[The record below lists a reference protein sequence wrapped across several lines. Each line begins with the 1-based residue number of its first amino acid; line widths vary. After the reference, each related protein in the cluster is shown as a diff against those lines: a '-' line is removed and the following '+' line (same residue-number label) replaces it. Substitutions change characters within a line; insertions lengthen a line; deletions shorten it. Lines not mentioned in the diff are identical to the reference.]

1 MARILY
7 AFVVPTGSQS
17 ALEDCSR
24 AVHDYLKLLR
34 AVSSQGSPSDIK
46 RCLHKVQA
54 VIGPLSHLKPDIGRG
69 TKVFGSKDC
78 LLAQHAML
86 AVHLTTAACLQRMSV
101 ETVDNQHMVQF
112 LAWCAVQRSKVVDRV
127 SGNLLNCFC
136 VKTCWRLAF
145 QVWSLCGSADFS
157 FELSLNP
164 HHCCSSSYN
173 LPFAA
178 ASQINNP

>member
-1 MARILY
+1 MASILY

-78 LLAQHAML
+78 LLAQHAMF

-101 ETVDNQHMVQF
+101 ESEKTMDNQHMVQF

-145 QVWSLCGSADFS
+145 QVWSLW
-157 FELSLNP
+157 
-164 HHCCSSSYN
+164 
-173 LPFAA
+173 
-178 ASQINNP
+178 